1 MQCLWA
7 SSPLQEQQQHIEHT
21 EQQEKQ
27 EKQEQQEQQEK
38 QEQVHW
44 IVQFYVDKSAA
55 RQQEI
60 LFCLQQNVRN
70 KYITHVHLL
79 NERHYTD
86 DELGIKDANVKIV
99 QTVLGKRATYRD
111 VFAYVRRAGLQGY
124 VCFANSDMVL
134 EEADVPRLFR
144 SSLSTRRQC
153 LALLRYECD
162 LLQVN
167 IADRNDSETMG
178 NVRLFGPRYDSQDVW
193 ILHASQ
199 LFPPAADRAFSF
211 SFGVPGCDNKVVYVL
226 QALLGYEVINDPLAI
241 RTYHVH
247 ASQVRHYTAKDA
259 LPRPFG
265 ALVPSGLSSQCR
277 DSLGMMTKHAWF
289 TQHPSA
295 LQARLRLS
303 LEKEKEKTRET
314 HVATTV
320 LSGLATTM
328 AVYMRIA
335 STTTDH
341 GLRHSLLSFVQQYQA
356 HMAAQEGVV
365 IRTTRAVKAYSDAVL
380 ASWQAMTA
388 VFSED
393 ANGALYQSNQ
403 LAYDWLHQSGTCPQD
418 KVHWPGLL
426 ESWHVSSFPK
436 REEGEEQW
444 IQSIVGQRRLAV
456 VSSAYGETLLQ
467 GQFAKRASFTYN
479 QVDLFPGSTL
489 VACVVGPDAEEEE
502 ESEDKEKQD
511 KKKKKK
517 DKKNKKD
524 NADADRNFDSWWP
537 RYCEQTLLPLCRRE
551 DVDVVLVSCR
561 GYGPLVVHY
570 VSQHGKT
577 ALDFGPYLGNW
588 FGCFTASDLR
598 ARPDAF
604 RLVLNADWVKC
615 IG

>member
-1 MQCLWA
+1 MNAIMQCLW
-7 SSPLQEQQQHIEHT
+7 SSPPLLLQQAQHGEQGNR
-21 EQQEKQ
+21 
-27 EKQEQQEQQEK
+27 
-38 QEQVHW
+38 EQVHL
-44 IVQFYVDKSAA
+44 IVQFYVDKSAE

-60 LFCLQQNVRN
+60 LFCLHQNVRN

-86 DELGIKDANVKIV
+86 DELTLTLAKETKIV

-111 VFAYVRRAGLQGY
+111 VFAYIRRAGLQGY

-153 LALLRYECD
+153 IALLRYECD
-162 LLQVN
+162 LRVVQQATPT
-167 IADRNDSETMG
+167 IA

-193 ILHASQ
+193 IVHTSQ
-199 LFPPAADRAFSF
+199 LFPPTADRAFSF

-226 QALLGYEVINDPLAI
+226 QGLLGYEVINDPLAI

-265 ALVPSGLSSQCR
+265 GLVPYGLSSQCR
-277 DSLGMMTKHAWF
+277 DSLGMTYQHAWF
-289 TQHPSA
+289 LQHPMA
-295 LQARLRLS
+295 LNARLRTS
-303 LEKEKEKTRET
+303 VEENKTT
-314 HVATTV
+314 KQGPVATTV

-365 IRTTRAVKAYSDAVL
+365 VRTTRAVKAYSDAVL

-393 ANGALYQSNQ
+393 ANGVLYKSNQ

-426 ESWHVSSFPK
+426 ESWHLMSLQENEK
-436 REEGEEQW
+436 EEEHAQRW
-444 IQSIVGQRRLAV
+444 TQSILGHRRLAV
-456 VSSAYGETLLQ
+456 VASSFTESLLQ
-467 GQFAKRASFTYN
+467 GQFAKRTSFTYN

-489 VACVVGPDAEEEE
+489 VACVVGPDADADVDEE
-502 ESEDKEKQD
+502 KEKN
-511 KKKKKK
+511 KK
-517 DKKNKKD
+517 DKKDKKD
-524 NADADRNFDSWWP
+524 KKKELADVDRNFDTWWP
-537 RYCEQTLLPLCRRE
+537 RYCQHTLLPLCQRE

-570 VSQHGKT
+570 LAQHGKS
-577 ALDFGPYLGNW
+577 ALDFGSYLGNW

-604 RLVLNADWVKC
+604 RLVLNADWVK
-615 IG
+615 GNE

>member
-7 SSPLQEQQQHIEHT
+7 SSPLEEKQGKQEHIEHT
-21 EQQEKQ
+21 E
-27 EKQEQQEQQEK
+27 EQQEQ

-86 DELGIKDANVKIV
+86 DELGTCSKEANVKIV

-144 SSLSTRRQC
+144 SSLSTQRQC
-153 LALLRYECD
+153 MALLRYECD
-162 LLQVN
+162 LLQLKLET
-167 IADRNDSETMG
+167 ADRDQTIG

-199 LFPPAADRAFSF
+199 LFSPTADRAFSF

-226 QALLGYEVINDPLAI
+226 QALLGYEVINDPLAV

-265 ALVPSGLSSQCR
+265 ALVPFGLSSQCR
-277 DSLGMMTKHAWF
+277 DSLGMTSQHAWF
-289 TQHPSA
+289 TQHPLV

-303 LEKEKEKTRET
+303 LEKTKTTEEET

-356 HMAAQEGVV
+356 HMAAREGVV
-365 IRTTRAVKAYSDAVL
+365 VRTTRAVKAYSDAVL

-393 ANGALYQSNQ
+393 GNGALYQSNQ

-426 ESWHVSSFPK
+426 ESWHLSSFPK
-436 REEGEEQW
+436 REEQW

-456 VSSAYGETLLQ
+456 VSSVKETLLQ
-467 GQFAKRASFTYN
+467 GQFAKRTSFTYN

-489 VACVVGPDAEEEE
+489 VACVVGPDSEEEE
-502 ESEDKEKQD
+502 GELTTEGDTQVKKEDEKKQD
-511 KKKKKK
+511 KKKDKKEKKK
-517 DKKNKKD
+517 K
-524 NADADRNFDSWWP
+524 ADADRNFDTWWP
-537 RYCEQTLLPLCRRE
+537 RYCERTLLPLCRRE

-570 VSQHGKT
+570 VAQHGKT

-604 RLVLNADWVKC
+604 RLVLNVDWVKC
-615 IG
+615 IE